1 MQKSKTQNVSR
12 ELAGARG
19 YRLAMREAI
28 RSLRPPALDRPQDY
42 FLPIGIYLDTTN
54 DAVVRDAFGFW
65 RAALAEEG
73 FQVVIERE
81 LTGSR
86 FLTII
91 ARLPRTTWKK
101 YKRKV
106 ERLTDQV
113 EKFADKVEKSAKV
126 ICLAGTI
133 FVNVPIP
140 HTTIPP
146 QPSVVVQKDVPAPV
160 ASDMWKDIADVQ
172 EKSKTAGDAAGA
184 VGAAISL
191 FRDGKGKKKKK

>member
-1 MQKSKTQNVSR
+1 MQRSKSRVLSR
-12 ELAGARG
+12 EQARARG
-19 YRLAMREAI
+19 YRLAIREAI
-28 RSLRPPALDRPQDY
+28 RSLRPPAIDRPLDY

-65 RAALAEEG
+65 RAALAKEG

-81 LTGSR
+81 LAGSR
-86 FLTII
+86 FITII
-91 ARLPRTTWKK
+91 AKLPHTTWKK

-106 ERLTDQV
+106 ELLTDQV
-113 EKFADKVEKSAKV
+113 EKFTDKVEKSAKV
-126 ICLAGTI
+126 ICLGATI

-146 QPSVVVQKDVPAPV
+146 RPPIVVQKDVPAPE

-172 EKSKTAGDAAGA
+172 EKSKSAGDAAGA